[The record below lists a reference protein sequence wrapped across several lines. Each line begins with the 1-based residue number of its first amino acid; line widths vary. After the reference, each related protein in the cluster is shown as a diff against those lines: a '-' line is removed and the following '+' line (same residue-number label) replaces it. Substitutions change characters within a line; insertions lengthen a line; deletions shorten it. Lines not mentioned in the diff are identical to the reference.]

1 MNQLI
6 YALKSELRIKR
17 DEGHMRSGYFRYISI
32 GDGPD
37 LADLG
42 LDFDDSKYLK

>member
-17 DEGHMRSGYFRYISI
+17 DEGHMRSCTLDTFQSETVL
-32 GDGPD
+32 D

-42 LDFDDSKYLK
+42 LDF